1 MDMITYCLVWT
12 NMMLVATIIWEKVRT
27 TKPSVAPVAP
37 IAPIAP
43 VKKVVKKVVKA
54 VKKVA
59 P

>member
-12 NMMLVATIIWEKVRT
+12 NMMLVATIIGEKVRT
-27 TKPSVAPVAP
+27 TKPSVAPV
-37 IAPIAP
+37 APIAP

>member
-27 TKPSVAPVAP
+27 TKPSVAP
-37 IAPIAP
+37 IAP

>member
-12 NMMLVATIIWEKVRT
+12 NMMLVATIVWEKVRT
-27 TKPSVAPVAP
+27 TKPSVAP
-37 IAPIAP
+37 IALVAP
-43 VKKVVKKVVKA
+43 VKKVVKKVVKT